1 MINQTKKAFSLIEV
15 LLSATIIVILL
26 YSLVAAGRSALTSSS
41 NLHDKAQA
49 TLLAQQGIEIVR
61 QIRDTNWIDTTSQ
74 DSQNWSNFVYTKST
88 DKWSSNITDP
98 LQMNPASISAKPY
111 RPYLTTFTSPST
123 GEVIPINKK
132 NFTRKV
138 KYTPLTPAEMP
149 ANAAIADGGDVQP
162 TSNAV
167 KVTVTVSWNAATAQS
182 ISISEV
188 LTNWRP
194 NY

>member
-1 MINQTKKAFSLIEV
+1 MINKTKKAFSLIEV

-41 NLHDKAQA
+41 ALHDKAQA

-74 DSQNWSNFVYTKST
+74 DWKNFAFSEGA
-88 DKWSSNITDP
+88 WIA
-98 LQMNPASISAKPY
+98 MIPANSYIVKPATAVAPY
-111 RPYLTTFTSPST
+111 RPYLAVLAAGEPVIINNKTF
-123 GEVIPINKK
+123 I
-132 NFTRKV
+132 RKV
-138 KYTPLTPAEMP
+138 KYTALTTTEMP
-149 ANAAIADGGDVQP
+149 ASTSASMTEGKDVQP
-162 TSNAV
+162 ALNAV
-167 KVTVTVSWNAATAQS
+167 KVTVTVTWNAASAQS
-182 ISISEV
+182 VSISEV

>member
-1 MINQTKKAFSLIEV
+1 MIIKTKKAFSLIEV

-41 NLHDKAQA
+41 ALHDKAEA

-61 QIRDTNWIDTTSQ
+61 QIRDTNWIDTS
-74 DSQNWSNFVYTKST
+74 SQNWSNFAYSGSAWVDKKSV
-88 DKWSSNITDP
+88 DLRI
-98 LQMNPASISAKPY
+98 MPASATVAPT
-111 RPYLTTFTSPST
+111 RPFLTTSST
-123 GEVIPINKK
+123 GEIININNK

-138 KYTPLTPAEMP
+138 KYTSLTDVQMP
-149 ANAAIADGGDVQP
+149 AGTNPGVANGGTGVITA

-167 KVTVTVSWNAATAQS
+167 KVTVTITWNSPSAQTL
-182 ISISEV
+182 SISEI